1 MKLESDVLKE
11 NPLLIQKIVAER
23 LSDKMQIM
31 MVPMD
36 GRNFF
41 ANEVFRSAFTTP
53 PSPAEDAAPT
63 PARTAARHR

>member
-1 MKLESDVLKE
+1 MLTD

-36 GRNFF
+36 GRDFF
-41 ANEVFRSAFTTP
+41 ATDVLRGLPTLTP
-53 PSPAEDAAPT
+53 PSPAPAPAERQS
-63 PARTAARHR
+63 PRRTARR